1 MSFFSSKPIREFSL
15 QMSIILN
22 PTSSQAAKP
31 PKPRRPSRSSE
42 PKLATYSQPNYLIP
56 KRSGLS
62 ADKTK
67 DLTFSPSA
75 WNSAKAFD

>member
-1 MSFFSSKPIREFSL
+1 MNIFSKSIREFSL

-22 PTSSQAAKP
+22 LTSSQA

-42 PKLATYSQPNYLIP
+42 PKRVTYSQPNYLIP

-62 ADKTK
+62 TDKTK
-67 DLTFSPSA
+67 DLTFSSSA
-75 WNSAKAFD
+75 WNFTKAFD